1 MNNYFIVD
9 IETVPNNIENYFFLS
24 EEKKLELLNPID
36 SKIWAL
42 GIRHNEVNKLF
53 YGHNE
58 KEILTQFWS
67 EWNLIMEKNAITGI
81 VGFSIN
87 NFDIPFIIARSF
99 IHGVK
104 IRPFTLKQVI
114 DLREKINAYRYGKTR
129 GRLKEYAALIGLDVL
144 ETDGSQVPK
153 LWHEN
158 KLDELRKYLEKDLEI
173 TASLYKRSK

>member
-1 MNNYFIVD
+1 M
-9 IETVPNNIENYFFLS
+9 
-24 EEKKLELLNPID
+24 ELLNPID

-129 GRLKEYAALIGLDVL
+129 GRLKEYAKLLGLPVLDV
-144 ETDGSQVPK
+144 DGGDV
-153 LWHEN
+153 
-158 KLDELRKYLEKDLEI
+158 
-173 TASLYKRSK
+173 ASLYKNDNTEKLKEYLSNDLFITDELYKRALETDIIKINKW